1 LPMPAIW
8 GLQMALKKRLLV
20 LFMFSFGFIAC
31 IAALVRFSTLA
42 YTKDSTDMTCMAPNS
57 SHPTLITLPT
67 SYARTPFATP
77 Y

>member
-42 YTKDSTDMTCMAPNS
+42 YTKDSTDMTCMAP
-57 SHPTLITLPT
+57 
-67 SYARTPFATP
+67 
-77 Y
+77 